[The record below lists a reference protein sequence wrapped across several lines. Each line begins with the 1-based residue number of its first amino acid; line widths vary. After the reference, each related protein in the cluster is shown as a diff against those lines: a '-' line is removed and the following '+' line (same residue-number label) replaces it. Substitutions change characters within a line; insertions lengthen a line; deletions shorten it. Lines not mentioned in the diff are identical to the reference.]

1 MTVKVAIEQPQ
12 VGQTAPDFSLPDV
25 YGARRSWSE
34 FRGKRVL
41 LYMWAS
47 W

>member
-1 MTVKVAIEQPQ
+1 MKVASKQPK
-12 VGQTAPDFSLPDV
+12 VGQTAPDFTLPDV
-25 YGARRSWSE
+25 YGTRRSWRE
-34 FRGKRVL
+34 FRGKRAL